1 MKPSTSKQQ
10 KQNSA
15 EYGEEHLCYLIP
27 KEDVEKVVP
36 RRYTTTFRSTVAND
50 NIFEKFANKTM
61 GPAKVNVRT
70 PENFLKKSDGST
82 NQMPRPPNSLNKYNC
97 SYGLGFNDYDRK
109 MSTMSK
115 KPAVPKVN
123 EQNPK
128 AKKTTKNFIVANA
141 VENIT
146 SVSRKPKLNYVD
158 TNSGNTNDTISS
170 GLVPR
175 FSLKADFGKTPDY
188 LTKRQNT
195 IMQAQEEYDA
205 YVLEKMKKDSLFQID
220 DNSKEVVLSGLKAK
234 WEELHH
240 QYQGISVVTDTAPK
254 KNRKE
259 RLEAQMSHLERDIA
273 LLEKTKVYVA
283 N

>member
-1 MKPSTSKQQ
+1 MKSNTSKAQS
-10 KQNSA
+10 SA
-15 EYGEEHLCYLIP
+15 EYGEEHLIHLIP
-27 KEDVEKVVP
+27 KEDEEKIVP
-36 RRYTTTFRSTVAND
+36 RMYKSKFRHQVAND
-50 NIFEKFANKTM
+50 NKFEKFANKTM

-82 NQMPRPPNSLNKYNC
+82 AQMPRPPNSLNKYNA
-97 SYGLGFNDYDRK
+97 GLGVFDDSPYERQA
-109 MSTMSK
+109 S
-115 KPAVPKVN
+115 KPAVPKV
-123 EQNPK
+123 QNPRCK
-128 AKKTTKNFIVANA
+128 QTEKDFIVANA

-158 TNSGNTNDTISS
+158 TKEGHKNELISS

-175 FSLKADFGKTPDY
+175 FSLKPDFGKTPDY
-188 LTKRQNT
+188 LKKRKET
-195 IMQAQEEYDA
+195 IAQAQEEYDA
-205 YVLEKMKKDSLFQID
+205 YVLEKMRHNSLQQID
-220 DNSKEVVLSGLKAK
+220 QNSKDKVLSGLKAK

-273 LLEKTKVYVA
+273 LLERMTVYVA

>member
-1 MKPSTSKQQ
+1 MKSTK
-10 KQNSA
+10 KLENA
-15 EYGEEHLCYLIP
+15 PEYGSEHLCFLIP
-27 KEDVEKVVP
+27 REDEEKVVP
-36 RRYTTTFRSTVAND
+36 PRYFSRFRSTVAND
-50 NIFEKFANKTM
+50 NKFEKFANKTM

-82 NQMPRPPNSLNKYNC
+82 AQMPRPPNSLNKYNC
-97 SYGLGFNDYDRK
+97 SDGLAGNDYDRK
-109 MSTMSK
+109 NMVK
-115 KPAVPKVN
+115 KPAVPRVN
-123 EQNPK
+123 EQNPR
-128 AKKTTKNFIVANA
+128 AKRTEKDFIVANA

-146 SVSRKPKLNYVD
+146 SVSRTPKLNYVD
-158 TNSGNTNDTISS
+158 TNTGHTNDTISS

-175 FSLKADFGKTPDY
+175 FSLKPDFGTTPDY
-188 LTKRQNT
+188 LRKRQAT
-195 IMQAQEEYDA
+195 VKQAQEEYDT
-205 YVLEKMKKDSLFQID
+205 YVLEKMKHQSLQAIDQENKDEI
-220 DNSKEVVLSGLKAK
+220 LSGLKAK

-273 LLEKTKVYVA
+273 LLERTKVYVA

>member
-1 MKPSTSKQQ
+1 MYKSK
-10 KQNSA
+10 
-15 EYGEEHLCYLIP
+15 
-27 KEDVEKVVP
+27 
-36 RRYTTTFRSTVAND
+36 FRHQVAND
-50 NIFEKFANKTM
+50 NKFEKFANKTM

-82 NQMPRPPNSLNKYNC
+82 AQMPRPPNSLNKYNAG
-97 SYGLGFNDYDRK
+97 SLGLATGLACGDVEKQLAN
-109 MSTMSK
+109 SSK
-115 KPAVPKVN
+115 KPAVPKAVSC
-123 EQNPK
+123 PAK
-128 AKKTTKNFIVANA
+128 AKSPEKKKDFIVANA

-158 TNSGNTNDTISS
+158 TKEGHKNELISS

-175 FSLKADFGKTPDY
+175 FSLKPDFGKTPQY
-188 LTKRQNT
+188 LQKRQAC
-195 IMQAQEEYDA
+195 IKQAQEDYDTF
-205 YVLEKMKKDSLFQID
+205 VLEKMRCDSLQMID
-220 DNSKEVVLSGLKAK
+220 QNSKEGILSGLKAK

-273 LLEKTKVYVA
+273 LLERTTVYVA
-283 N
+283 K